1 MDCKKEKTEFI
12 SQGYYKNYKTRNEWL
27 SHIELLEIYNRKLFN
42 MYNNLRKVIGDNMSI
57 SEIYKINGDKVYT
70 SLEDWEDV

>member
-1 MDCKKEKTEFI
+1 MDSKTEKTEFI

-57 SEIYKINGDKVYT
+57 TEIYKINSDKVYT

>member
-1 MDCKKEKTEFI
+1 MDNKKE
-12 SQGYYKNYKTRNEWL
+12 YYKNYKTRNEWL